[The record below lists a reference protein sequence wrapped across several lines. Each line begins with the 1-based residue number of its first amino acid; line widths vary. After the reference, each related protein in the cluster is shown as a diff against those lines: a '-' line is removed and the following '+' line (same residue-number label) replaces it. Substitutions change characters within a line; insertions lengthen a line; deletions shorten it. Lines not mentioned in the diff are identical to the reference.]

1 MRIRKSWISGPLEVL
16 LRCVMSKSNDT
27 SFLIECD
34 EAGTDGEH
42 IFDLRNIIY
51 IKDLVAKFDGKGVL
65 KL

>member
-1 MRIRKSWISGPLEVL
+1 MN
-16 LRCVMSKSNDT
+16 KSNDT

-34 EAGTDGEH
+34 EADTDGEY